1 MNQVSDSFFISDGAR
16 CSIDST
22 FEFRHSDLVDVE
34 AARGGATTEIVI
46 TPSSLDGSS
55 GGGATYDQDQQQQQQ
70 QQRRRSL
77 PRVIVEENSSS
88 VDRFATTTT
97 ATDDNTTAEETTE
110 PEGFDRDGRRTQ
122 TFLSS
127 FARKVLI
134 VLVTYW
140 AVRRG
145 CSFDSLFT

>member
-1 MNQVSDSFFISDGAR
+1 MLLLTTLVYRHEIRLRSFTFPDGAR

-34 AARGGATTEIVI
+34 AARPMTEIVI
-46 TPSSLDGSS
+46 TPSSLDGVPLDSE
-55 GGGATYDQDQQQQQQ
+55 

-97 ATDDNTTAEETTE
+97 ATDDNTTEASETE
-110 PEGFDRDGRRTQ
+110 PESYSREG
-122 TFLSS
+122 
-127 FARKVLI
+127 
-134 VLVTYW
+134 
-140 AVRRG
+140 
-145 CSFDSLFT
+145 